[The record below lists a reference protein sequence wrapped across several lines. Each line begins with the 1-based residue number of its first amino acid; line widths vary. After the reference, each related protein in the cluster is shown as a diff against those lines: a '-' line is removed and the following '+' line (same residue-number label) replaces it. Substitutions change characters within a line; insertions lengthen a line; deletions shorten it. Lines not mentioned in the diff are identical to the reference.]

1 MRRVLLGALTLGMV
15 LGMAGNSQAQHRHRH
30 CFWRHHHRVC
40 RYR

>member
-15 LGMAGNSQAQHRHRH
+15 LGMAGNSQAQHRH